1 MLKLIWWF
9 VPELQIMGAFIMRTM
24 LLSFKPEWFNKIK
37 DGSKIFEYRR
47 TFPDEEIIAYMY
59 VSTPMKQIVGR
70 VHLGKKIDIHTW
82 KEQYQGDQQ
91 VCQRIDDYLQRH
103 TYAMPILSFQMT
115 KAIELKTLRK
125 FDPKFVCPQMYYY
138 LDKYPEL
145 FVFIKNNATDMG
157 EKIVHSFEHI
167 SRDEICRKQY

>member
-9 VPELQIMGAFIMRTM
+9 VPELQIMGTSIMRTM

-70 VHLGKKIDIHTW
+70 VHLGKK
-82 KEQYQGDQQ
+82 
-91 VCQRIDDYLQRH
+91 
-103 TYAMPILSFQMT
+103 
-115 KAIELKTLRK
+115 
-125 FDPKFVCPQMYYY
+125 
-138 LDKYPEL
+138 
-145 FVFIKNNATDMG
+145 
-157 EKIVHSFEHI
+157 
-167 SRDEICRKQY
+167 